1 MFNVSEILYGTLDAL
16 AKVYGLK
23 VVIKICQQFIIDSIQ
38 ELDNQPAS
46 NAAAPA
52 TAKNWKV
59 PLDKW
64 NVPLCRNLTLFI
76 IIY

>member
-23 VVIKICQQFIIDSIQ
+23 VVVKICQQFIIDSIQ

-46 NAAAPA
+46 SNAAAPA
-52 TAKNWKV
+52 TAKN
-59 PLDKW
+59 
-64 NVPLCRNLTLFI
+64 
-76 IIY
+76 